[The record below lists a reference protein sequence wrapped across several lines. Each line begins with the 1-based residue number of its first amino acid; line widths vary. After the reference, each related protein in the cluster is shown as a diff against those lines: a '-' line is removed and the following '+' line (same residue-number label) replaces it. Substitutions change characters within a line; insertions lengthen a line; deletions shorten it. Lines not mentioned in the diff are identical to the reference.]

1 MAEQGSLA
9 ITARGDG
16 NRWYGR
22 VSIPESVARKA
33 SIREGMRVNAR
44 CIDGIIVIAPE
55 EQGRIKFPGAKGKS
69 NPRHA
74 FEAATSTLGLR
85 EVKMDQ
91 QAATI
96 WVDEGTVK
104 IKVPDE
110 CLAPGTRSVKK
121 IRKDPPR
128 STSSTPRSVVATTF
142 GVHGTAKALMIEA
155 NRAGKE
161 IRAMSL
167 PDIINLLRD
176 SGRSVDVQGPRF
188 YRLDGVS
195 ANIADL
201 LEAARKVAGDTDQN
215 RIALILD

>member
-22 VSIPESVARKA
+22 VSIPESVAKKA
-33 SIREGMRVNAR
+33 NIREGMRVNAR
-44 CIDGIIVIAPE
+44 CVDGLIVIAPE
-55 EQGRIKFPGAKGKS
+55 EQGRIKFPSAKGKGS
-69 NPRHA
+69 PRHA
-74 FEAATSTLGLR
+74 FEAATSTLGLK

-91 QAATI
+91 QTATI
-96 WVDEGTVK
+96 WVEEGSVK
-104 IKVPDE
+104 IRVPED
-110 CLAPGTRSVKK
+110 CLAPGTKSLKK

-128 STSSTPRSVVATTF
+128 SPANPPRSIAATF

-155 NRAGKE
+155 SRAGKE
-161 IRAMSL
+161 VRAMSL
-167 PDIINLLRD
+167 PDIITLLRD
-176 SGRSVDVQGPRF
+176 AGRTVEVQGPRF

-195 ANIADL
+195 SNIADL
-201 LEAARKVAGDTDQN
+201 LEAARKIAGDTEQN

>member
-33 SIREGMRVNAR
+33 NIREGMRVNAR
-44 CIDGIIVIAPE
+44 CVDGLIIIAPE
-55 EQGRIKFPGAKGKS
+55 DQGRIKFPGAKGKGS
-69 NPRHA
+69 PRHA

-91 QAATI
+91 AAAAI
-96 WVDEGTVK
+96 WVEDGAVK
-104 IKVPDE
+104 IRVPED
-110 CLAPGTRSVKK
+110 CLAPGTKSTKK

-128 STSSTPRSVVATTF
+128 APATPARSMATATF

-161 IRAMSL
+161 VRAMSL
-167 PDIINLLRD
+167 PDIIKLLRD
-176 SGRSVDVQGPRF
+176 AGRTVEVQGPRF
-188 YRLDGVS
+188 YRIDGVS

-201 LEAARKVAGDTDQN
+201 LEVARKVSGDTEQN
-215 RIALILD
+215 RIALIME

>member
-22 VSIPESVARKA
+22 VSIPESVAKKA
-33 SIREGMRVNAR
+33 NIREGMRVNAK
-44 CIDGIIVIAPE
+44 CVDGLIVIAPE
-55 EQGRIKFPGAKGKS
+55 EQGRIKFPGAKGKG

-91 QAATI
+91 AAAFI
-96 WVDEGTVK
+96 YVEDGAVK
-104 IKVPDE
+104 IKVPDD
-110 CLAPGTRSVKK
+110 CLAADALSSKK
-121 IRKDPPR
+121 IKKDPPK
-128 STSSTPRSVVATTF
+128 SPANPPRAMVTATY
-142 GVHGTAKALMIEA
+142 GIHGTAKALMIEA

-161 IRAMSL
+161 VRAMSIVQ
-167 PDIINLLRD
+167 IIQLLRD
-176 SGRSVDVQGPRF
+176 SGRTVEVQGPRF

-195 ANIADL
+195 ANIADI
-201 LEAARKVAGDTDQN
+201 LEAARKVAGDTDHN
-215 RIALILD
+215 RIALIMD

>member
-33 SIREGMRVNAR
+33 NIREGMRVNAR
-44 CIDGIIVIAPE
+44 CVDGLIIIAPE
-55 EQGRIKFPGAKGKS
+55 EQGRIKFPGAKGKG

-91 QAATI
+91 SAATI
-96 WVDEGTVK
+96 WVEDGSVR
-104 IKVPDE
+104 IRVPED
-110 CLAPGTRSVKK
+110 CLAPGAKSLKK

-128 STSSTPRSVVATTF
+128 VSASPPRSIATATF

-161 IRAMSL
+161 VRAMSL
-167 PDIINLLRD
+167 PDIIKLLRD
-176 SGRSVDVQGPRF
+176 SGKTIEVQGPRF
-188 YRLDGVS
+188 YRIDGLS
-195 ANIADL
+195 ANVADL
-201 LEAARKVAGDTDQN
+201 LEAARKVAGDTEQN
-215 RIALILD
+215 RIALILE

>member
-33 SIREGMRVNAR
+33 NIREGMRVNAR
-44 CIDGIIVIAPE
+44 CVDGLIIIAPE
-55 EQGRIKFPGAKGKS
+55 DQGRIKFPGAKGKG

-91 QAATI
+91 SAATI
-96 WVDEGTVK
+96 WVEDGSVR
-104 IKVPDE
+104 IRVPED
-110 CLAPGTRSVKK
+110 CLAPGTKSLKK

-128 STSSTPRSVVATTF
+128 IPASPPRSIATATF

-161 IRAMSL
+161 VRAMSL
-167 PDIINLLRD
+167 PDIIKLLRD
-176 SGRSVDVQGPRF
+176 SGRTVEVQGPRF
-188 YRLDGVS
+188 YRIDGVS

-201 LEAARKVAGDTDQN
+201 LEVARKVAGDTEQN
-215 RIALILD
+215 RIALILE

>member
-22 VSIPESVARKA
+22 VSIPESVAKKA

-44 CIDGIIVIAPE
+44 CVDGLIVITPE

-91 QAATI
+91 SAATI
-96 WVDEGTVK
+96 WVEDGSVK
-104 IKVPDE
+104 IKVPDD
-110 CLAPGTRSVKK
+110 CLAPGTKSVKK

-128 STSSTPRSVVATTF
+128 SPSNPPRSIASTTF

-161 IRAMSL
+161 VRAMSL
-167 PDIINLLRD
+167 SDIIKLLRD
-176 SGRSVDVQGPRF
+176 SGRIVDVQGPRF

-215 RIALILD
+215 RIALILE

>member
-33 SIREGMRVNAR
+33 NLKEGMRVNAR
-44 CIDGIIVIAPE
+44 CCDGMIVIHPDE
-55 EQGRIKFPGAKGKS
+55 NGRIKFPPAKGKG

-85 EVKMDQ
+85 EVKLDQ
-91 QAATI
+91 ATALI
-96 WVDEGTVK
+96 HVEDGSVR
-104 IKVPDE
+104 IRVPDE
-110 CLAPGTRSVKK
+110 CLAPGIKPSKK
-121 IRKDPPR
+121 IRKEPTRSPASPPR
-128 STSSTPRSVVATTF
+128 VIPAATF

-161 IRAMSL
+161 IRAMS
-167 PDIINLLRD
+167 PADIIKLLRD
-176 SGRSVDVQGPRF
+176 SGRTVEVQGPRF

-201 LEAARKVAGDTDQN
+201 LEAARKVSGDTDSN
-215 RIALILD
+215 RIALILE

>member
-22 VSIPESVARKA
+22 VSIPESVAKKA
-33 SIREGMRVNAR
+33 NIKEGMRVNAR
-44 CIDGIIVIAPE
+44 CVDGVIVIAPE
-55 EQGRIKFPGAKGKS
+55 EQGRIKFPGAKGKN

-91 QAATI
+91 STASI
-96 WVDEGTVK
+96 WVEDGTVK

-110 CLAPGTRSVKK
+110 CLAPGTRVAKK

-128 STSSTPRSVVATTF
+128 STSNPPRSIAATTF

-161 IRAMSL
+161 VRAMSL
-167 PDIINLLRD
+167 PDIINLLREA
-176 SGRSVDVQGPRF
+176 GRKVEVQGPRF

-201 LEAARKVAGDTDQN
+201 LEAARKVAGDTEQN
-215 RIALILD
+215 RIALILE